1 MEENGG
7 GKLTTHKGR
16 RGRNKAFAFSGQVG
30 VLLMIAGCPGAPA
43 IQSVIQS

>member
-1 MEENGG
+1 MEEGSSQLTREGG
-7 GKLTTHKGR
+7 
-16 RGRNKAFAFSGQVG
+16 GRNKAFAFSGHVG